1 MAEDIP
7 LWVRRAVHARDQ
19 GKCRWCG
26 RTNAGIHL
34 HHVIYRSNGGKHL
47 LENLIALCGEHHAL
61 VHSDKPFYQ
70 PLLLE
75 LLEHEP
81 SVIGYQLVRWK
92 AKMEQQRLA
101 QPLHEPTATVIDT
114 DGRPDH
120 GRVGRLIQLD

>member
-7 LWVRRAVHARDQ
+7 LETRRMVHARDQ

-34 HHVIYRSNGGKHL
+34 HHVIYRSSGGKHL
-47 LENLIALCGEHHAL
+47 VENLLSLCGEHHAL

-70 PLLLE
+70 PFLLD
-75 LLEHEP
+75 LLQLAP

-92 AKMEQQRLA
+92 ANEERRHSVE
-101 QPLHEPTATVIDT
+101 PLEGAD
-114 DGRPDH
+114 DRPKQ
-120 GRVGRLIQLD
+120 GGVGRLIHID